1 MKISTSILPLALAAV
16 ATVPS
21 FTAAANVTL
30 SVLTNNLYF
39 MSEILYP
46 NWGQRTRAQLV
57 ASSDYVKYHDILV
70 FEECWDSDPCGILRD
85 GLRSQYPYQ
94 TPTVGSTKSGWDST
108 SGSYSSTIPE
118 NGGVVIMSKWP
129 ITQKR
134 QFIYKDA
141 CGADWWS
148 LKGFAYVEI
157 NYQGANVHVFGTH
170 TQSDDTSCS
179 SGQAASDRASQL
191 SSMRSYI
198 DSLNIPSNELVIMAG
213 DFNIDRN
220 SAEYA
225 STLTRLNANQAGT
238 FDGFPYTWDPKTNEI
253 AHYNYPNDPSQYID
267 FVFTDKKHKA
277 VKSMVQTSLY
287 VKSPEYTIQNVAYHE
302 YSDHYPVQT
311 LIEIDL

>member
-1 MKISTSILPLALAAV
+1 MKISTSLLPLALAAV

-21 FTAAANVTL
+21 FTAAKNVTL
-30 SVLTNNLYF
+30 SVLTNNLYL
-39 MSEILYP
+39 MSKILYP
-46 NWGQRTRAQLV
+46 NWGQDTRAQLI
-57 ASSDYVKYHDILV
+57 ANSDYIKYHDVIV
-70 FEECWDSDPCGILRD
+70 FEECWDSSPCGILRN
-85 GLRSQYPYQ
+85 GLQSQYPYQ

-108 SGSYSSTIPE
+108 SGSYSSMIPE

-141 CGADWWS
+141 CGADWFS

-157 NYQGANVHVFGTH
+157 NYQGTNIHVFGTH
-170 TQSDDTSCS
+170 TQSDDSACT
-179 SGQAASDRASQL
+179 SGQAAGDRASQL

-198 DSLNIPSNELVIMAG
+198 DSLNIPSDELVIMAG

-225 STLTRLNANQAGT
+225 STLTRLSANQAGT
-238 FDGFPYTWDPKTNEI
+238 FDGFAYTWDPDTNEI

-277 VKSMVQTSLY
+277 VNSMVQTSLY
-287 VKSPEYTIQNVAYHE
+287 VKSPEYTIQSVAYHE
-302 YSDHYPVQT
+302 YSDHYPVQSI
-311 LIEIDL
+311 IEVDL